1 MVNLTELTAEKDID
15 IGLFEKVVH
24 RVVLQNP
31 NLRYQKIFVSK
42 KDRSFP
48 IERPFFVERLSIF
61 RPSIFKPRYLRSI
74 LREKEGKNEETN
86 LTERFEMSIYEDP
99 IGTYFEFIA
108 QEEPWSDLDCKLIYF
123 ICSSV
128 FPIKPIE
135 FSK

>member
-42 KDRSFP
+42 KDRSFS
-48 IERPFFVERLSIF
+48 IERPFFVERPSIF
-61 RPSIFKPRYLRSI
+61 RPSFFNPRYLRSI

-99 IGTYFEFIA
+99 IGTYFEFKA
-108 QEEPWSDLDCKLIYF
+108 QEEPWNQLDCKF
-123 ICSSV
+123 I
-128 FPIKPIE
+128 
-135 FSK
+135 